1 MSDDLGFLDE
11 LQGESVDKDNIVDIH
26 VDQILWMIGKLEGEI
41 ADIQQKQVESKEFYD
56 RRIDAIQNQINYR
69 SALLESFM
77 QGQFRNN
84 DKKTSKMPN
93 GTLKLTTRLSRKF
106 GDDDTLIKYSYDN
119 DLPTRVSEKP
129 DKKAIIEHIKNTGDV
144 PDGYEEEE
152 ETSFSFKTNTNNNQQ
167 QQ

>member
-1 MSDDLGFLDE
+1 MTDDLGFLDE
-11 LQGESVDKDNIVDIH
+11 LQGENVDKDNIVDIH

-41 ADIQQKQVESKEFYD
+41 ADIQHKQVESKEFYD

-77 QGQFRNN
+77 QGQLRNN

-106 GDDDTLIKYSYDN
+106 GDEDTLIKYSYAN
-119 DLPTRVSEKP
+119 DLPTRVTEKP

>member
-1 MSDDLGFLDE
+1 MTDDLGFLDE
-11 LQGESVDKDNIVDIH
+11 LQGENIDKDNIVDIH

-41 ADIQQKQVESKEFYD
+41 AEIQHKQVESKEFYD
-56 RRIDAIQNQINYR
+56 RRIDSIQNQINYR

-106 GDDDTLIKYSYDN
+106 GDDDTLIKYSYAN
-119 DLPTRVSEKP
+119 DLPTRVLEKP

-152 ETSFSFKTNTNNNQQ
+152 EVSFSFKTNTNNNQQ
-167 QQ
+167 Q